1 MENQTQEPNPILQIA
16 WTRFAQMDAYST
28 RKTRNHMNFR
38 RWLGILSI
46 LATLFAIIVS
56 LFPSDNPSVVSLV
69 FKFLLI
75 LTPILSSGLAVYG
88 SKFLSSG
95 DWLVTRAGA
104 EEILK
109 EIYTYRTVLQNSRT
123 RDSWLEQRL
132 VEIQR
137 SVFRGL
143 NGELTIPPY
152 EGYLPPH
159 YNQTDPYSD
168 PGFTDLM
175 GDEYFQYRL
184 ESQLGWHVNKVNKFQ
199 RERVRLQV
207 FIIVSGVLGSILAVV
222 LPLWTALAASFT
234 AVLLGWQELRSLDS
248 VVRNYSKVVMEL
260 TILYDHWKNLKPGQ
274 KTPSEFYKMVRST
287 EDILWGQNVEYI
299 KAMQEAL
306 KESDLE
312 EEASLVNRV
321 IKEARESDRRLK
333 QSMEDAV
340 VEMTRD
346 RLREGEEELSDTFEE
361 ALTTLAE
368 EASSEIVQAE
378 LAAMREAIQNF
389 VENARKGLSS
399 SLEEIAEDYKDIN
412 VGTDTPRD
420 VLNNL
425 LARYPKTSEVKG

>member
-1 MENQTQEPNPILQIA
+1 MENQSQEPNPILQIA

-389 VENARKGLSS
+389 VENARKDLSS

>member
-1 MENQTQEPNPILQIA
+1 MENQTQDPNPILQIA
-16 WTRFAQMDAYST
+16 WTRFAQMDAYSSRRT
-28 RKTRNHMNFR
+28 KNHLNFR

-56 LFPSDNPSVVSLV
+56 LFPSDNPSLVVVV

-75 LTPILSSGLAVYG
+75 MTPILSSGLAVYG

-109 EIYTYRTVLQNSRT
+109 EIYTYRTVLKNSRT
-123 RDSWLEQRL
+123 RDAWLEKRL
-132 VEIQR
+132 AEIQR

-159 YNQTDPYSD
+159 YNQSDPYSD
-168 PGFTDLM
+168 PGFSDLIS
-175 GDEYFQYRL
+175 DEYFQYRL

-199 RERVRLQV
+199 RERVRLQL
-207 FIIVSGVLGSILAVV
+207 FIILSGVFGSILAVI
-222 LPLWTALAASFT
+222 LPVWTALAASFT
-234 AVLLGWQELRSLDS
+234 AVFLGWQELRNLDS

-260 TILYDHWKNLKPGQ
+260 TLLYDHWKNLKPGQ

-287 EDILWGQNVEYI
+287 EDILWSQNVEYI

-321 IKEARESDRRLK
+321 IKEARETDRRLK

-340 VEMTRD
+340 VEMTTD
-346 RLREGEEELSDTFEE
+346 KLHEAEEKLSETFEE
-361 ALTTLAE
+361 ALNTLAE

-378 LAAMREAIQNF
+378 LAAMREAIQEF
-389 VENARKGLSS
+389 AENAWQGLSS
-399 SLEEIAEDYKDIN
+399 SLKDIADEYKDIA

-420 VLNNL
+420 VLNGL
-425 LARYPKTSEVKG
+425 LARYPKTNEVKG

>member
-1 MENQTQEPNPILQIA
+1 
-16 WTRFAQMDAYST
+16 
-28 RKTRNHMNFR
+28 MNFR

-222 LPLWTALAASFT
+222 LPLWRALAASFT

>member
-1 MENQTQEPNPILQIA
+1 M
-16 WTRFAQMDAYST
+16 
-28 RKTRNHMNFR
+28 
-38 RWLGILSI
+38 
-46 LATLFAIIVS
+46 
-56 LFPSDNPSVVSLV
+56 
-69 FKFLLI
+69 
-75 LTPILSSGLAVYG
+75 
-88 SKFLSSG
+88 
-95 DWLVTRAGA
+95 VTRAGA

>member
-1 MENQTQEPNPILQIA
+1 MENQSQEPNPILQIA

-425 LARYPKTSEVKG
+425 LARYPKTSDVKG

>member
-1 MENQTQEPNPILQIA
+1 MENQSQEPNPILQIA

-28 RKTRNHMNFR
+28 RKTRNHINFR

>member
-1 MENQTQEPNPILQIA
+1 
-16 WTRFAQMDAYST
+16 
-28 RKTRNHMNFR
+28 
-38 RWLGILSI
+38 
-46 LATLFAIIVS
+46 

>member
-16 WTRFAQMDAYST
+16 WTRFAQMDAYSSRRT
-28 RKTRNHMNFR
+28 KNHLNFR

-56 LFPSDNPSVVSLV
+56 LFPSDNPSLIGII

-109 EIYTYRTVLQNSRT
+109 EIYTYRTVLKNSRT
-123 RDSWLEQRL
+123 RDTWLEQRL
-132 VEIQR
+132 TEIQR

-159 YNQTDPYSD
+159 YNQEDPYSD

-184 ESQLGWHVNKVNKFQ
+184 EAQLGWHVSKVNKYQ
-199 RERVRLQV
+199 KERVRLQV
-207 FIIVSGVLGSILAVV
+207 FIIISGILGSILAVV
-222 LPLWTALAASFT
+222 LPVWTALAASFT
-234 AVLLGWQELRSLDS
+234 AVFLGWQELRNLDS

-260 TILYDHWKNLKPGQ
+260 TILYDHWKNLKPGD

-287 EDILWGQNVEYI
+287 EDILWSQNVEYI

-340 VEMTRD
+340 VDMTTEK
-346 RLREGEEELSDTFEE
+346 LREGEERLSETFEE
-361 ALTTLAE
+361 ALSTLAE

-378 LAAMREAIQNF
+378 LAAMREAIQDF
-389 VENARKGLSS
+389 VENVRKGLSS
-399 SLEEIAEDYKDIN
+399 SLEEIAEEYKDID

>member
-1 MENQTQEPNPILQIA
+1 
-16 WTRFAQMDAYST
+16 
-28 RKTRNHMNFR
+28 MNFR

-340 VEMTRD
+340 VELTRD
-346 RLREGEEELSDTFEE
+346 RLREGEEEMSDTFEE

>member
-1 MENQTQEPNPILQIA
+1 MENQTQEPTPILQIA

-28 RKTRNHMNFR
+28 KRTKNHLRFR
-38 RWLGILSI
+38 RWLGALSI
-46 LATLFAIIVS
+46 IATLLAIITT
-56 LFPSDNPSVVSLV
+56 LFPSDNPSLISVV

-75 LTPILSSGLAVYG
+75 MTPILSSGLAVYG

-109 EIYTYRTVLQNSRT
+109 EIYTYRTVLKNSRT
-123 RDSWLEQRL
+123 RNIWLEQRL
-132 VEIQR
+132 AEIQR

-152 EGYLPPH
+152 QGYLPPH
-159 YNQTDPYSD
+159 FKQDDPYSD
-168 PGFTDLM
+168 AGFHDLA

-184 ESQLGWHVNKVNKFQ
+184 ESQLGWHVSKVNKFQ

-207 FIIVSGVLGSILAVV
+207 FIIISGVLGSILAVV
-222 LPLWTALAASFT
+222 LPIWTALAASFT
-234 AVLLGWQELRSLDS
+234 AVLLGWQELRNLDS

-260 TILYDHWKNLKPGQ
+260 TLLYDHWKNLRPHE

-287 EDILWGQNVEYI
+287 EDILWSQNVEYI

-306 KESDLE
+306 KEADLE

-333 QSMEDAV
+333 KNMQDAV
-340 VEMTRD
+340 YEVTSD
-346 RLREGEEELSDTFEE
+346 ALRETEETLTETFEA
-361 ALTTLAE
+361 ALATLAE

-378 LAAMREAIQNF
+378 LAAMKEAIQEF
-389 VENARKGLSS
+389 AENAFQSLSS
-399 SLEEIAEDYKDIN
+399 SLKEIAEEYKDVDVSEN
-412 VGTDTPRD
+412 TPRD

-425 LARYPKTSEVKG
+425 LSRYPKTSEVKG